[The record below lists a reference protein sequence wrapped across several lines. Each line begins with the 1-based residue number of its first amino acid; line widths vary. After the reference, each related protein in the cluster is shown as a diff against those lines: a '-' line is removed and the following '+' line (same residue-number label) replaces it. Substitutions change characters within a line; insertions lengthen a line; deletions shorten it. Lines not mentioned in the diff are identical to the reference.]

1 MQYDEAFVTLM
12 QSIIFNHIVYLWVWI
27 KQTLAYSK
35 HDVINDVF
43 NRLLI
48 EIIWGIKKCLLISND
63 YIALQKKDCN
73 DATNSFGK
81 KHNNNNIIHI

>member
-48 EIIWGIKKCLLISND
+48 EIIWEIWKMSTHQQWWYFFTGITKK
-63 YIALQKKDCN
+63 IAMMPQIVLEKN
-73 DATNSFGK
+73 TTTT
-81 KHNNNNIIHI
+81 I